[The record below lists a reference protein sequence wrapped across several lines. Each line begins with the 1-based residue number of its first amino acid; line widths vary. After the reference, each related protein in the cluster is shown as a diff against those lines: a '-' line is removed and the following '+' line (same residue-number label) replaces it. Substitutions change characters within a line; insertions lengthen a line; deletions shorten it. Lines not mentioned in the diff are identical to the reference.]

1 MGMNGSDAAVETAD
15 VVIMNDSPAKI
26 PEAIMHARRTHRI
39 VIENIIFALG
49 VKGFFSVLGVA
60 GIATMWEAVFAD
72 MGVAILAIFNSM
84 RAMR

>member
-1 MGMNGSDAAVETAD
+1 
-15 VVIMNDSPAKI
+15 MNDSPSKI
-26 PEAIMHARRTHRI
+26 PEAIMHAHRTRRI